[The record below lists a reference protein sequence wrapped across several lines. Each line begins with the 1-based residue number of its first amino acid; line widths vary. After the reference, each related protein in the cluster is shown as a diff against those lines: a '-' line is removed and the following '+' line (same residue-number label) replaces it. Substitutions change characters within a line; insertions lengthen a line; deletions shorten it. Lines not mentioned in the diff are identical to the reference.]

1 MESVKMKRKILYIT
15 GTRADYGLMRSILFE
30 MEKNQDIDLELVV
43 TGMHLMNEFGMTIDD
58 IKKDGFKFHEV
69 TATFEED
76 NKISM
81 AKFIGNFIKSFSEYI
96 LTINPDIILLLG
108 DRGEML
114 AGAIVGAYLNIPTAH
129 LHGGE
134 ITSTVDEYAR
144 HAITKLVN
152 IHLPATEKSAERI
165 IKMGE
170 NPDNVFVVGAPG
182 LDHILNEKLVDPES
196 ISVKYNLDLNEPIII
211 LVQHPVTLESDKA
224 ISKARMAL
232 EAIVELKIKTI
243 IIYPNADAGGRK
255 IIELINEYENLY
267 FIDSYKSIPSIDYLG
282 LMSIASVIVGNS
294 SSGIIE
300 APSFKLPA
308 VNIGSRQEGR
318 EKAINVIDVDYD
330 KEKIKS
336 AILKAINDKEFKD
349 TLNDLKNPYGDGKTG
364 KRVVDILSNI
374 KLDDKLM
381 DKKLKL

>member
-1 MESVKMKRKILYIT
+1 MKRKILYIT